1 MKVRVITGVLG
12 GLFAIAALVLFNY
25 PFLGIF
31 VALFTGMAVYEV
43 ERMAKVTNIPLIA
56 LSLAVSLFIPLALE
70 YGLLE
75 KITLYVPLSIMLT
88 AYVIAA
94 LLLTLAFFETTR
106 FEHVCVAL
114 VASLAIP
121 YAMACLLLIKNAYR
135 EEYPKAFFVLFTG
148 LASAWIT
155 DAGAYFT
162 GIKLGKHK
170 MSPKISPKKTIE
182 GAVGGI
188 LVSALFNLITFL
200 FFDHFSF
207 KGGWI
212 PFWLV
217 LLVSV
222 LLSLA
227 GMAGDLSASVIKRN
241 YGEKDFGAFFPG
253 HGGVMDRFDST
264 LFVLPCLYAVV
275 QLTGK
280 I

>member
-12 GLFAIAALVLFNY
+12 GLFAISALILFRY
-25 PFLGIF
+25 PLMGI
-31 VALFTGMAVYEV
+31 VATLFTGMAVYEV
-43 ERMAKVTNIPLIA
+43 ERMAKITNIPLIA
-56 LSLAVSLFIPLALE
+56 LSLAVSLFIPPALE

-75 KITLYVPLSIMLT
+75 KMTAYVPLSVLLT

-94 LLLTLAFFETTR
+94 LLLTLAFFQTTR

-114 VASLAIP
+114 FSSLAIP

-135 EEYPKAFFVLFTG
+135 AEYSKAFFVLFTG
-148 LASAWIT
+148 LASSWIT
-155 DAGAYFT
+155 DAGAYFI
-162 GIKLGKHK
+162 GVKFGRHK
-170 MSPKISPKKTIE
+170 MSPNISPKKTVE
-182 GAVGGI
+182 GAAGGI
-188 LVSALFNLITFL
+188 LISALFNLVTFL
-200 FFDHFSF
+200 IFDHFFF

-212 PFWLV
+212 PFWMV
-217 LLVSV
+217 LLISV

-264 LFVLPCLYAVV
+264 LFVLPCLYALVR
-275 QLTGK
+275 LAGK
-280 I
+280 T